1 MDTEQ
6 GTPVDSGVAER
17 APATSLSGRRTPLR
31 PRNDFSTFIRIFNDI
46 AGHRHRYEVFRDF
59 VTMGAICLHNS
70 AMPNQ
75 SLEDEYLAI
84 IDRYDK
90 KAQAAFPVLLAEL
103 IVLLD
108 PEPRDVLG
116 QLFMQLELGNERTGQ
131 FFTPPELSEL
141 IARMTFGDAIASTTE
156 EFVTVGE
163 PTCGAGGM
171 VLAFAKVVIAAKKNP
186 AQAMWAQC
194 QDIDRVAALMCYL
207 QLSLWNIPAVVI
219 VGNTLAMEAREVFY
233 TPAHRLGFWDVKLA
247 RRREREQTQEF
258 AKEEAASPAPT
269 ETAFI
274 SPATRHPLE
283 PLATS
288 QQVGFDFGL

>member
-6 GTPVDSGVAER
+6 GTPVATTAAEA
-17 APATSLSGRRTPLR
+17 APPTSRSGRRTPLR

-70 AMPNQ
+70 AIPSK
-75 SLEDEYLAI
+75 SLEDEYLVV

-108 PEPRDVLG
+108 PEPRDILG
-116 QLFMQLELGNERTGQ
+116 QLFMQLELGNDRTGQ

-141 IARMTFGDAIASTTE
+141 IAQVTFGEAVASSTE
-156 EFVTVGE
+156 EFITICE
-163 PTCGAGGM
+163 PACGAGGM

-186 AQAMWAQC
+186 AKAMWAQC
-194 QDIDRVAALMCYL
+194 QDVDRVAALMCYL

-219 VGNTLAMEAREVFY
+219 VGNTLAMETREVFY
-233 TPAHRLGFWDVKLA
+233 TPAHRLGFWDAKLA
-247 RRREREQTQEF
+247 RRREREHTQEL
-258 AKEEAASPAPT
+258 AKAEATPPVST
-269 ETAFI
+269 DTAFI
-274 SPATRHPLE
+274 VTETPRPLE